1 MRNNCRVYFKDI
13 FIESNCDEPINHKH
27 TSNCDEAEKKN
38 VLVQFVMLYILFHPT
53 TKATEVIT
61 WGDMSY

>member
-13 FIESNCDEPINHKH
+13 FVEI
-27 TSNCDEAEKKN
+27 NCDEAEKKN
-38 VLVQFVMLYILFHPT
+38 VPVQFVMLYILFHPT

>member
-1 MRNNCRVYFKDI
+1 MFSVFVLC
-13 FIESNCDEPINHKH
+13 E
-27 TSNCDEAEKKN
+27 TTAEFTLNTYLLKVTVMKLKKN
-38 VLVQFVMLYILFHPT
+38 VPVQFVMLYILFHPT